1 MVIFIALSSILSKP
15 GKSGGS
21 VKRDI
26 SEGEYTAGL
35 HTILFSAVNAL
46 GF

>member
-26 SEGEYTAGL
+26 SEGGIHCWTAHNPL
-35 HTILFSAVNAL
+35 L
-46 GF
+46 GC